1 VGNLNWEVGI
11 RIVRRYVVTALVVL
25 VVTGIFAGCRDDDDS
40 AGTASSTATEA
51 PVHVTFMAGFKPQA
65 NLPFVGAYVAK
76 DKGFFAEEGLEVD
89 IQHVTTPGD
98 NYPLLAAGTVQFST
112 ADAAELLSH
121 RASDPPVPIVS
132 IALIGQTGQQGFAV
146 LASSG
151 INSPADWAGKTAG
164 YKGDTVTPD
173 YLAILA
179 ANNVDRASIT
189 EVRTGFNPAVLSEGQ
204 VDIYPVFLSNEPDT
218 LGKLGYP
225 TIVFTAADYG
235 APTLGLTYAATE
247 DYIAQNPETV
257 SKFVKAAVR
266 GIEYADQHRD
276 EAIQIVLGYA
286 PTEDPAHQ
294 RFMLD
299 TELGMAKEGA
309 AALSGIGYQTLEQWQ
324 ALHDYLVQYDVIK
337 ALADVS
343 KAFTTTAVPVGA
355 SSSP

>member
-1 VGNLNWEVGI
+1 M
-11 RIVRRYVVTALVVL
+11 RRWLIPTALIVL
-25 VVTGIFAGCRDDDDS
+25 VAIVAACGDDDDNAPADGS
-40 AGTASSTATEA
+40 ATATAA

-76 DKGFFAEEGLEVD
+76 DKGFFADEGLDVD

-146 LASSG
+146 LESSG

-179 ANNVDRASIT
+179 GNNVDRSSIT

-204 VDIYPVFLSNEPDT
+204 VDIYPVFVSNEPDT
-218 LGKLGYP
+218 LRKLGYA
-225 TIVFTAADYG
+225 TKVFTAADYG
-235 APTLGLTYAATE
+235 APTLGLTYVATE
-247 DYIAQNPETV
+247 DYIAQNPEV
-257 SKFVKAAVR
+257 VRKFVAAAIK

-299 TELGMAKEGA
+299 TELDAAKKGA
-309 AALSGIGYQTLEQWQ
+309 ARQSGIGYQTMVQWQ
-324 ALHDYLVQYDVIK
+324 KLHDYLVQYGIIT
-337 ALADVS
+337 AMPDVS
-343 KAFTTTAVPVGA
+343 KAFITAALPDRVTAAP
-355 SSSP
+355 

>member
-1 VGNLNWEVGI
+1 MEIRNW
-11 RIVRRYVVTALVVL
+11 IVRRYVLAALVLL
-25 VVTGIFAGCRDDDDS
+25 VIAISAGCGDDDDN
-40 AGTASSTATEA
+40 AGTSTSTATEA

-76 DKGFFAEEGLEVD
+76 DKGFFAEEGLDVD

-146 LASSG
+146 LESSG
-151 INSPADWAGKTAG
+151 IESPADWVGKTAG

-179 ANNVDRASIT
+179 ANNIDRSSIT

-218 LGKLGYP
+218 LSRLGYP
-225 TIVFTAADYG
+225 TKVFTAADYG
-235 APTLGLTYAATE
+235 APTLGLTYVATE
-247 DYIAQNPETV
+247 DYIAQNPEVV
-257 SKFVKAAVR
+257 SKFVKAAIR
-266 GIEYADQHRD
+266 GIDYADEHRD

-286 PTEDPAHQ
+286 PTEDPVHQ
-294 RFMLD
+294 GFMLD
-299 TELGMAKEGA
+299 TELDMAKEGA
-309 AALSGIGYQTLEQWQ
+309 AAQSGIGYQTMDQWQ
-324 ALHDYLVQYDVIK
+324 GLEDYLVQYGVIEPQ
-337 ALADVS
+337 ADLS
-343 KAFTTTAVPVGA
+343 KAFITAALPDRVTAAP
-355 SSSP
+355 

>member
-1 VGNLNWEVGI
+1 M
-11 RIVRRYVVTALVVL
+11 RRWLVLFAALLLVTALVAC
-25 VVTGIFAGCRDDDDS
+25 GDDDDNAP
-40 AGTASSTATEA
+40 AGSTSKAATAA

-76 DKGFFAEEGLEVD
+76 DKGFFAEEGLDVD

-112 ADAAELLSH
+112 ADAAELLNH

-146 LASSG
+146 LESSG
-151 INSPADWAGKTAG
+151 INAPADWAGKTAG
-164 YKGDTVTPD
+164 YKGDAVTPD

-179 ANNVDRASIT
+179 ANDVDRSSIS

-218 LGKLGYP
+218 LARLDYP
-225 TIVFTAADYG
+225 TRVFTAADYG
-235 APTLGLTYAATE
+235 APTLGLTYIATE
-247 DYIAQNPETV
+247 DYIAQHPDV
-257 SKFVKAAVR
+257 VQKFVKAALR
-266 GIEYADQHRD
+266 GIDYAGQHRD
-276 EAIQIVLGYA
+276 EAVQIVLGYA

-299 TELGMAKEGA
+299 TELDMAKEGA
-309 AALSGIGYQTLEQWQ
+309 AKQYGIGYQTMEQWQ
-324 ALHDYLVQYDVIK
+324 ALHDYLVQYGVID
-337 ALADVS
+337 ALPDLS
-343 KAFTTTAVPVGA
+343 RAFITTSLPARVTSAP
-355 SSSP
+355 

>member
-1 VGNLNWEVGI
+1 MKRWLI
-11 RIVRRYVVTALVVL
+11 PFAALSLVVA
-25 VVTGIFAGCRDDDDS
+25 FAACGDDDD
-40 AGTASSTATEA
+40 ATPTPPRTGDITATASPE

-76 DKGFFAEEGLEVD
+76 DKGFFAEEGLDVD

-112 ADAAELLSH
+112 ADAPELLGH

-146 LASSG
+146 LESSG
-151 INSPADWAGKTAG
+151 IESPSGWAGKTAG

-173 YLAILA
+173 YLAILG
-179 ANNVDRASIT
+179 ANNVDRSSIT

-204 VDIYPVFLSNEPDT
+204 VDVYPVFLSNEPDT
-218 LGKLGYP
+218 LAKLGYP
-225 TIVFTAADYG
+225 TKVFTAADYG
-235 APTLGLTYAATE
+235 APTLGLTYVTSE
-247 DYIAQNPETV
+247 DYIAENPEVV
-257 SKFVKAAVR
+257 SKFVKAAIR
-266 GIEYADQHRD
+266 GIEYADANRD
-276 EAIQIVLGYA
+276 EAVQIVLGYA

-309 AALSGIGYQTLEQWQ
+309 AAQSGIGYQTMNQWQ
-324 ALHDYLVQYDVIK
+324 GLEDYLVQYGVIDE
-337 ALADVS
+337 LPDLS
-343 KAFTTTAVPVGA
+343 KAFMTAALPKRVTAAP
-355 SSSP
+355 

>member
-1 VGNLNWEVGI
+1 MTRFVVGI
-11 RIVRRYVVTALVVL
+11 VGLLLIATTLAAC
-25 VVTGIFAGCRDDDDS
+25 GDDDNAPVGTTSS
-40 AGTASSTATEA
+40 AATPA

-76 DKGFFAEEGLEVD
+76 DKGFFAEEGLDVD

-112 ADAAELLSH
+112 ADAAELLNH

-146 LASSG
+146 LESSG

-164 YKGDTVTPD
+164 YKGDAVTPD

-179 ANNVDRASIT
+179 ANNVDRSSIS
-189 EVRTGFNPAVLSEGQ
+189 EVRTGFNPAVLAEGQ

-218 LGKLGYP
+218 LARLNYP
-225 TIVFTAADYG
+225 TKVFTAADYG
-235 APTLGLTYAATE
+235 APTLGLTYVATE
-247 DYIAQNPETV
+247 DYIAQKPEVV
-257 SKFVKAAVR
+257 SKFVKAALR
-266 GIEYADQHRD
+266 GIDYADEHRD

-286 PTEDPAHQ
+286 PTEDAAHQ

-299 TELGMAKEGA
+299 TELEMAKEGA
-309 AALSGIGYQTLEQWQ
+309 AKQYGIGYQTMDQWQ
-324 ALHDYLVQYDVIK
+324 ALHDYLVRYGVID
-337 ALADVS
+337 ALPDLS
-343 KAFTTTAVPVGA
+343 RAFITAALPARVTSAP
-355 SSSP
+355 